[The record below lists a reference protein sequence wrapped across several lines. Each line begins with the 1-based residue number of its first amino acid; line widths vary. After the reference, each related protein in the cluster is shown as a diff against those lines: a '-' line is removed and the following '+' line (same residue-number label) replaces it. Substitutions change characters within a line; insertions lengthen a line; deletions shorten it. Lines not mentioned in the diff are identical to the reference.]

1 MLSSSF
7 FVLVFSPELDS
18 PCHVFSYAPPL
29 SQSPVDVRTLAP
41 PLNMET
47 NVRYD
52 PYLSGIKLEYD
63 SLTSLSLQNVGHS
76 LILPIRMTT
85 PATQSDAGTWTLT
98 HGARQYDLESMTFHV
113 AGEHTYDGKRPSM
126 EMHLIHRAHDAGAR
140 G

>member
-1 MLSSSF
+1 
-7 FVLVFSPELDS
+7 
-18 PCHVFSYAPPL
+18 
-29 SQSPVDVRTLAP
+29 
-41 PLNMET
+41 MET

-85 PATQSDAGTWTLT
+85 PATKEAAGDSSATQSDVGTWTLT